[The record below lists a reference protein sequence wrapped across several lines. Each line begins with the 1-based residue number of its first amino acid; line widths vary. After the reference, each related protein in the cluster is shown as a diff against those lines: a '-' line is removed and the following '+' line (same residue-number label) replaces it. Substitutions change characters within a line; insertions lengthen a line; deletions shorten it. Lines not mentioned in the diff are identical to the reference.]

1 MRTNLKENKLLGR
14 NRDKKANVV
23 LNENQRV
30 RCSRCQSV
38 LLIGNFA
45 GHKCLRTNWKKPHDQ
60 LEALLEAKR
69 KAIKIS

>member
-1 MRTNLKENKLLGR
+1 MRGDKLLSG
-14 NRDKKANVV
+14 NRDKKMNVV

-45 GHKCLRTNWKKPHDQ
+45 GHKCLRTNWKKPHDW